1 MSRRKDRERF
11 LAEKAQDPNYQGF
24 RGYDY
29 QPPAPPAAPPSV
41 AITCSSCGRRR
52 NVSSEI
58 AQAEGDKYVCLSCQE
73 ESGTSSED
81 AAQDTDEEKSPDPAA
96 GA

>member
-29 QPPAPPAAPPSV
+29 KPPAPPAPPPSV
-41 AITCSSCGRRR
+41 AVTCSKCGRRR

-58 AQAEGDKYVCLSCQE
+58 AQAEGEAYVCLSCQE
-73 ESGTSSED
+73 DSENSADDSTEESPVETSAEPASE
-81 AAQDTDEEKSPDPAA
+81 T
-96 GA
+96 

>member
-29 QPPAPPAAPPSV
+29 NPPAPPAAPPSV

-58 AQAEGDKYVCLSCQE
+58 AQAEGDGYVCLSCQE
-73 ESGTSSED
+73 ESGTSSD
-81 AAQDTDEEKSPDPAA
+81 AAAQDTDEEKSPEPAA
-96 GA
+96 DA